1 MVWIIFV
8 DCCCNMSTIVVA
20 PQNKMFTIVVVI
32 DRGNVVAPQNK
43 MFTIV
48 VVICRRLCY
57 GLTPVTHNKMFMII
71 VAITRGCDMIAVSDN
86 PINGNRKHGEN
97 NDER

>member
-8 DCCCNMSTIVVA
+8 DCCCNMSTI
-20 PQNKMFTIVVVI
+20 
-32 DRGNVVAPQNK
+32 VVAPQNK